1 MTESNHAALGR
12 GLKLYTDAMR
22 RLVKDRLS
30 LVLKSNWWEY
40 GVLDAMTTPQR
51 TSLIRE
57 LARNPDVHRVDL
69 LDAHHFVRV
78 VTKNFD
84 RVFEDVFRNFKQ
96 AQSWLLQVGETRNA
110 WAHPRSGDML
120 ADEVGHALYAMVQLL
135 RPAQLPEAKEIEAI
149 RRRVLGIAQCEAPV
163 AVKAASVPSKGELPY
178 WWQVCKPRE
187 GFKDPA
193 HIDESLFAATL
204 GGVFAR
210 SARNEYLDP
219 ERFLSQTYFT
229 ENLTQMVRDIASRMS
244 GGQGPAVTEV
254 QTPFGGGK
262 THALLTLYHLI
273 SSPEKALKVPGV
285 AESLGD
291 ARIPHDARVLV
302 FDGQEASSE
311 PAMKEDGASVNAL
324 WGELAHQVGVG
335 TYQKLVMDL
344 DGRGEAPGN
353 AIFRQVLEEA
363 SPCLILLDEIVSY
376 LVKLRYSSVRRT
388 QNLYRQT
395 IQFLQETLQL
405 ASNVPG
411 VCVLISLPK
420 SRREFGGLD
429 PEQLHKELSI
439 MEELQPR
446 ADRVVSKRT
455 PINDEDI
462 YVLMQRRL
470 FERVD
475 HRAAE
480 RTARA
485 YRQVYEKTP
494 GLFDRA
500 VSTPEY
506 LDQQMAAYPLHPEL
520 IDVIYKKW
528 STAPDFPRT
537 RATLQLLAGI
547 VADQWTSKREAHAI
561 QSAHVDLEQERIRTR
576 IVSAAGSGGGFD
588 GVVAADIV
596 GGDAHAAMQ
605 DQNRGSDYARFHIAR
620 GVATTV
626 LMHSFGG
633 MERRGGTPQE
643 LRLGTVAPNVG
654 PEYVTEVLGSL
665 EETLWYVHRE
675 GDSLSFQTKPNI
687 YRMIAQRADEQPEST
702 VADRLRAEV
711 DGVIGIATG
720 LRVLPWAAGDGQV
733 PDNPDPTIAVLDP
746 KYAIGEPGS
755 AGRSADEEKV
765 RQLWDR
771 VGGGLRRWRNAL
783 VLVAPDREFWSR
795 AKDAVREVLAYESV
809 VASAGRE
816 SIDLSNLEVRDLES
830 RSRAKRD
837 SLKTSVATAYRWV
850 FYPDEHGLESAS
862 LSVPATTDEKIAQRV
877 LQRLL
882 DQDYGAPK
890 VLPKMGA
897 VYFNA
902 KIAPRLWKD
911 ESDALDLA
919 EAVRRFPQWTYL
931 PILPNREETI
941 RDCIRE
947 GVSQQLWAVAVG
959 DVATSKYQEL
969 IEKPEGVDNLTTLFD
984 GSASLVKGDMLQLIR
999 EELHPRGPE
1008 RGDDEAESENGQ
1020 AKIEEHDDTGRKI
1033 IDPVIPAPA
1042 KRLTRIRLN
1051 VDDLAVAKTNNLQP
1065 YLFRVLQEQDAGAE
1079 VSMTIEV
1086 TSNAGISQ
1094 DVLDQRIVEAF
1105 DQLGIS
1111 IKWNEG
1117 GHSR

>member
-1 MTESNHAALGR
+1 MTETNHAALGR

-22 RLVKDRLS
+22 RLVKERLTAS
-30 LVLKSNWWEY
+30 FKGHWWER

-51 TSLIRE
+51 RGLNRE
-57 LARNPDVHRVDL
+57 LDRNPGADRADL
-69 LDAHHFVRV
+69 LDAGHLVRV

-84 RVFEDVFRNFKQ
+84 RAFEDTYHNFKQ
-96 AQSWLLQVGETRNA
+96 TQSWLLQVGETRNT
-110 WAHPRSGDML
+110 WAHPRTGDML
-120 ADEVGHALYAMVQLL
+120 ADEVGHALYAMAQLL
-135 RPAQLPEAKEIEAI
+135 RPAGLPEADEVEAI
-149 RRRVLGIAQCEAPV
+149 RKQVLGMTQAEAP
-163 AVKAASVPSKGELPY
+163 AVREAMPATKGQIPY
-178 WWQVCKPRE
+178 WWEACTPRE
-187 GFKDPA
+187 GFRDPA

-204 GGVFAR
+204 GGVFAG
-210 SARNEYLDP
+210 SARDEYLDP
-219 ERFLSQTYFT
+219 KRFLSQTYFT

-273 SSPEKALKVPGV
+273 GSPQEASKIPSV
-285 AESLGD
+285 AEALGGV
-291 ARIPHDARVLV
+291 RIPAGARVLV
-302 FDGQEASSE
+302 FDGQEAGSE
-311 PAMKEDGASVNAL
+311 PAMKEDGASVNTL

-335 TYQKLVMDL
+335 IFHKLVIDS

-353 AIFRQVLEEA
+353 AVFRQVLEEA

-376 LVKLRYSSVRRT
+376 LVKLRYSSSRRT
-388 QNLYRQT
+388 LNLYRQT
-395 IQFLQETLQL
+395 VQFLQETLQL

-429 PEQLHKELSI
+429 PEQLRNELSI

-462 YVLMQRRL
+462 YVLMRRRL

-475 HRAAE
+475 AGAAE
-480 RTARA
+480 RVADA

-494 GLFDRA
+494 GLYDA
-500 VSTPEY
+500 AALTPEY
-506 LDQQMAAYPLHPEL
+506 LEQQRAAYPLHPEL

-537 RATLQLLAGI
+537 RATLQLLAGV
-547 VADQWTSKREAHAI
+547 VADQWANRREAHAI
-561 QSAHVDLEQERIRTR
+561 QSAHVDLERERTRTR
-576 IVSAAGSGGGFD
+576 IVSAAGAGGGYD

-596 GGDAHAAMQ
+596 GGDAHADMQ
-605 DQNRGSDYARFHIAR
+605 DRNRGSDYARFHIAR

-654 PEYVTEVLGSL
+654 PEYVTEVLSSL

-675 GDSLSFQTKPNI
+675 GDSLSFQTRPNI
-687 YRMIAQRADEQPEST
+687 YRVIAQRADEQSQSI
-702 VADRLRAEV
+702 VADRLRTEV
-711 DGVIGIATG
+711 DGVIGTAAG
-720 LRVLPWAAGDGQV
+720 FRVIPWAGADGQI
-733 PDNPDPTIAVLDP
+733 PDNPDPAVAVLDP
-746 KYAIGEPGS
+746 RYAVGESGNGGTT
-755 AGRSADEEKV
+755 AGADRERV

-771 VGGGLRRWRNAL
+771 VGGGLRQWRNAL
-783 VLVAPDREFWSR
+783 VLVAPDREFWGR
-795 AKDAVREVLAYESV
+795 AEHAVREVLAYESV
-809 VASAGRE
+809 VGSAGRK
-816 SIDLSNLEVRDLES
+816 SIDLSNLEVKDLES

-850 FYPDEHGLESAS
+850 FYPDEQGMEPLS
-862 LSVPATTDEKIAQRV
+862 LPVPATTGEQIARRV
-877 LQRLL
+877 VQRLS

-902 KIAPRLWKD
+902 KIAPSLWKD
-911 ESDALDLA
+911 ETDALDLS
-919 EAVRRFPQWTYL
+919 EASRRFPQWTYL
-931 PILPNREETI
+931 PILPNREETL
-941 RDCIRE
+941 RSCIRE
-947 GVSQQLWAVAVG
+947 GVSQGLWAVAIG
-959 DVATSKYQEL
+959 DVATSKYQAL
-969 IEKPEGVDNLTTLFD
+969 VEKPEGVDGLATLFD
-984 GSASLVKGDMLQLIR
+984 GSASLVKGEMLQLIR
-999 EELHPRGPE
+999 EELRPE
-1008 RGDDEAESENGQ
+1008 EPGSEKDETGSESKQ
-1020 AKIEEHDDTGRKI
+1020 APAEEHGKAVRKI
-1033 IDPVIPAPA
+1033 SDQVVPPPP
-1042 KRLTRIRLN
+1042 KRLTRVRLD

-1065 YLFRVLQEQDAGAE
+1065 YLFKVLQEQDAGAE
-1079 VSMTIEV
+1079 LSVTIEV
-1086 TSNAGISQ
+1086 TSDAGISQ
-1094 DVLDQRIVEAF
+1094 DVLNQRIVEAF
-1105 DQLGIS
+1105 EQLGIS
-1111 IKWNEG
+1111 VRWTEA
-1117 GHSR
+1117 

>member
-1 MTESNHAALGR
+1 MKVAETNHAALGR

-22 RLVKDRLS
+22 RLVKERLTA
-30 LVLKSNWWEY
+30 VFKSNWWEH
-40 GVLDAMTTPQR
+40 GVLDAMTAPQR
-51 TSLIRE
+51 TSLTRE
-57 LARNPDVHRVDL
+57 LGRNPGIDRVDL

-84 RVFEDVFRNFKQ
+84 SAFEDVYRNFKQ

-110 WAHPRSGDML
+110 WAHARTGDML

-135 RPAQLPEAKEIEAI
+135 RPAGLPEAKEIEAI
-149 RRRVLGIAQCEAPV
+149 RRQVLGIAQGETQE
-163 AVKAASVPSKGELPY
+163 AVKEASAPKKGELPY
-178 WWQVCKPRE
+178 WWQACTPHE
-187 GFKDPA
+187 GFRDPA

-204 GGVFAR
+204 GGVFAG
-210 SARNEYLDP
+210 SARDEYLDP

-229 ENLTQMVRDIASRMS
+229 QNLTQMVRDIASRMN

-285 AESLGD
+285 QEALGD
-291 ARIPHDARVLV
+291 ARIPNGARVLV
-302 FDGQEASSE
+302 FDGQEAGTE
-311 PAMKEDGASVNAL
+311 PAMKEDGASVNTL
-324 WGELAHQVGVG
+324 WGELAYQVGVG
-335 TYQKLVMDL
+335 TYGKLVIDS

-353 AIFRQVLEEA
+353 AVFRQVLKEA
-363 SPCLILLDEIVSY
+363 SPCLILLDELVSY
-376 LVKLRYSSVRRT
+376 LVKLRFSSVRRT

-395 IQFLQETLQL
+395 VQFLQETLQL
-405 ASNVPG
+405 ASNVRG

-429 PEQLHKELSI
+429 PEQLHNELSI
-439 MEELQPR
+439 MEDLQPR

-462 YVLMQRRL
+462 YVLMRRRL
-470 FERVD
+470 FEHVD
-475 HRAAE
+475 AGAAE
-480 RTARA
+480 LVADA
-485 YRQVYEKTP
+485 YRQVYGKTP
-494 GLFDRA
+494 GLYEAA
-500 VSTPEY
+500 VSTPDY
-506 LDQQMAAYPLHPEL
+506 LEQQKAAYPLHPEL

-528 STAPDFPRT
+528 STVPDFPRT
-537 RATLQLLAGI
+537 RATLQLLAGV
-547 VADQWTSKREAHAI
+547 VADQWTNRREAHAI
-561 QSAHVDLEQERIRTR
+561 QSAHVDLERERIRTR

-596 GGDAHAAMQ
+596 GGDAHADMQ
-605 DQNRGSDYARFHIAR
+605 DQDRGSDYARFHISR

-675 GDSLSFQTKPNI
+675 GDSLSFQTRPNI
-687 YRMIAQRADEQPEST
+687 YRVIAQRADEQPQST
-702 VADRLRAEV
+702 VADRLRTEV
-711 DGVIGIATG
+711 DGVIGTLG
-720 LRVLPWAAGDGQV
+720 GFRVIPWAGADGQI

-746 KYAIGEPGS
+746 RYGVGESGN
-755 AGRSADEEKV
+755 GGKSADEERI

-771 VGGGLRRWRNAL
+771 LGGGLRQWRNAL
-783 VLVAPDREFWSR
+783 VLVAPDREFWGR
-795 AKDAVREVLAYESV
+795 AEHAVREVLAYESV
-809 VASAGRE
+809 VGSAGRK

-837 SLKTSVATAYRWV
+837 SFKTSVATAYRWV
-850 FYPDEHGLESAS
+850 FYPGDQGLESVS
-862 LSVPATTDEKIAQRV
+862 LPVPATTGERIVQRV
-877 LQRLL
+877 VQRLS

-902 KIAPRLWKD
+902 KIAPHLWKD

-919 EAVRRFPQWTYL
+919 EAIRRFPQWTYL
-931 PILPNREETI
+931 PILPNREETL
-941 RDCIRE
+941 RACIRE
-947 GVSQQLWAVAVG
+947 GVSQGLWAVAIG
-959 DVATSKYQEL
+959 DTGTNKYQAL
-969 IEKPEGVDNLTTLFD
+969 IEKPEALDGLTALFD

-999 EELHPRGPE
+999 EELHPEEPQSGE
-1008 RGDDEAESENGQ
+1008 DETESKWRQAE
-1020 AKIEEHDDTGRKI
+1020 IEEHGDTGSKI
-1033 IDPVIPAPA
+1033 SDRVIPTPP
-1042 KRLTRIRLN
+1042 KRLTRVRLD
-1051 VDDLAVAKTNNLQP
+1051 VDELAVAKTNNLQP
-1065 YLFRVLQEQDAGAE
+1065 YLFKVLQEQDAGAE
-1079 VSMTIEV
+1079 VNVTIEV
-1086 TSNAGISQ
+1086 TSDAGISEE
-1094 DVLDQRIVEAF
+1094 VLDQRIVEAF
-1105 DQLGIS
+1105 NQLGIS
-1111 IKWNEG
+1111 VKWKEG
-1117 GHSR
+1117 